1 MAEKIL
7 EVQHLKTYFYQDGA
21 VVRAAD
27 DLSYDIHAGEC
38 VAIIGESGSGKS
50 VSAMSILGLIADP
63 PGRIEG
69 GKILFHGKD
78 LLELDDEELAEI
90 RGSKI
95 SMIFQEPSTALNP
108 VMTVGKQVSE
118 PLRVH
123 KHMNKKEAM
132 EKAVEALRMVNIPN
146 PEERVKQY
154 PFEFS
159 GGMQQ
164 RVMIAMA
171 MTCEPELLIADEP
184 TTALDVTIQAQVL
197 EELNKLRREKGTAP
211 PLDHPQSRC
220 GGPVCGYR
228 QDHVRRQD
236 RGGGD
241 CGRYFPGPPSPLY
254 HGPDSAVPR
263 LDRPRSEGLY
273 TIKGDPP
280 DMSKIQ
286 PDCCAFA
293 DRCPYADEHCRSQRP
308 TPEVLSQTHKC
319 SCWHQEY
326 VRKEREDVR

>member
-123 KHMNKKEAM
+123 KHMNKKEAT

-197 EELNKLRREKGTAP
+197 EELNKLRREKGTALLLITHNLGVVARYADTVKIMYGGKIVEEGTADDIFRDP
-211 PLDHPQSRC
+211 HHPYTMGLIR
-220 GGPVCGYR
+220 
-228 QDHVRRQD
+228 
-236 RGGGD
+236 
-241 CGRYFPGPPSPLY
+241 
-254 HGPDSAVPR
+254 AVPR

-286 PDCCAFA
+286 PDCCACA

-326 VRKEREDVR
+326 VRKEREDIR

>member
-69 GKILFHGKD
+69 GKILFHGED
-78 LLELDDEELAEI
+78 LLEMNDEELAEI

-123 KHMNKKEAM
+123 KHMSKKEAM
-132 EKAVEALRMVNIPN
+132 AKAVEALRMVNIPN

-171 MTCEPELLIADEP
+171 MTCEPEILIADEP

-197 EELNKLRREKGTAP
+197 EELNKLRREKGTALLLITHNLGVVARYADTVKIMYGGKIVEEGTADDVFRDP
-211 PLDHPQSRC
+211 HHPYTMGLIR
-220 GGPVCGYR
+220 
-228 QDHVRRQD
+228 
-236 RGGGD
+236 
-241 CGRYFPGPPSPLY
+241 
-254 HGPDSAVPR
+254 AVPR

-286 PDCCAFA
+286 PSCCAFA
-293 DRCPYADEHCRSQRP
+293 ERCPYADEQCRSQRP
-308 TPEVLSQTHKC
+308 IPETLSQTHKC
-319 SCWHQEY
+319 SCWHQEL
-326 VRKEREDVR
+326 VRKEREDLL